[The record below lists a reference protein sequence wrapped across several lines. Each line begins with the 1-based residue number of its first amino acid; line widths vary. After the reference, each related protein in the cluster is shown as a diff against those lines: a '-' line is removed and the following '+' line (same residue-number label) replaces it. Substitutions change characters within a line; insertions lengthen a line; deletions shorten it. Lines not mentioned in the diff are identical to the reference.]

1 MIDGHEKQAIA
12 RATWSAAVYTVQLNE
27 LSAYRSGLSIQGGE
41 RETEMKTLY
50 FEL

>member
-1 MIDGHEKQAIA
+1 MIDGHEKQAMA
-12 RATWSAAVYTVQLNE
+12 RVTWSAAVYTVQLNE